1 MTRALVLAVLAAAL
15 FAPGAVA
22 HYGTGKLGYRST
34 IKKVEPRMPG
44 LRFKI
49 LYGDDQVWLDNRSG
63 KTVVVKGYS
72 GEPYLRFAPA
82 GIFVNVRSPSGYLNQ
97 DRYAR
102 VQVPKSANAKADPKW
117 EKLAGGDVWAWHDH
131 RIHYMN
137 PIPPPQI
144 KSAPRKPHHVFDWK
158 MPATENGKKFF
169 IAGSLDYKPPP
180 KNDFPY
186 GLVISLAGPR
196 RGRDD
201 RPLRPPARPDSLS
214 EVAQLDLALG
224 RCGCRRP

>member
-1 MTRALVLAVLAAAL
+1 MKRALVPAVLAAAIL
-15 FAPGAVA
+15 APGADA

-34 IKKVEPRMPG
+34 ITSVKPPMPG
-44 LRFKI
+44 LTFKI
-49 LYGDDQVWLDNRSG
+49 QYGDDQIYLDNRSG
-63 KTVVVKGYS
+63 KTVVIKGYS

-82 GIFVNVRSPSGYLNQ
+82 GIFVNIHSPSGYLNQ

-102 VQVPKSANAKADPKW
+102 VQVPKSANAKATPKW
-117 EKLAGGDVWAWHDH
+117 EKLANVHKWAWHDH

-144 KSAPRKPHHVFDWK
+144 KAEPRKRHHVFDWK
-158 MPATENGKKFF
+158 VPATENGKKFL

-186 GLVISLAGPR
+186 GLVISLAALVGAGMIGLFALR
-196 RGRDD
+196 RVLIR
-201 RPLRPPARPDSLS
+201 SLK
-214 EVAQLDLALG
+214 
-224 RCGCRRP
+224 